1 MNVNILLSIGL
12 DIIIRKFFLCIE
24 NLIHRAVRFR
34 VLDLDH

>member
-12 DIIIRKFFLCIE
+12 DIIIRKIFLGIE